1 MVLVR
6 YSQIIPILH
15 PPHYSRKIL
24 LIAAIVMKIPMNS
37 DNDMYRTVWFFMAKY
52 VGKKLSVVIPPEVFE
67 VVEKLATKDSRSNSM
82 MVVVLI
88 KEALKARGIELDDT
102 DD

>member
-1 MVLVR
+1 MD
-6 YSQIIPILH
+6 YQIIHILH
-15 PPHYSRKIL
+15 PIHYSRIIL
-24 LIAAIVMKIPMNS
+24 LVAAIVMIFLNKRHN
-37 DNDMYRTVWFFMAKY
+37 DNGDEDGAGMPKY

-82 MVVVLI
+82 MVVILV

-102 DD
+102 ED